1 MKKIFK
7 NVLCIALGAMTLVA
21 CENDNDGIEVND
33 GVLSTKENA
42 LKSSVNPYIDNV
54 VIPTYKG
61 MADNALLLANKCN
74 ELLEVG
80 VDNITVDMVKEAQGY
95 WLKSRDYWEKSEAFL
110 FGAAADYNID
120 PHIDSWPLDHNKLQT
135 VLNLLKAGQ
144 DLEAADFGS
153 GLLGFHSIE
162 YMLFELSADGAT
174 SSPRTTFE
182 EVELVFLAAVA
193 DDLAAQCILLE
204 QAWAGEVSQEKQA
217 ILDAAELEASR
228 NYGWEMKNAG
238 QAGSLY
244 KTYQDAAEEIID
256 GCVTIADEVANTK
269 MGAPYRGVNG
279 LTDGDRNYIES
290 PYSLNSIVD
299 FVGNIISIENVYVG
313 KGVDGGT
320 HNSISDYIESV
331 NTALDT
337 KIKNLI
343 NESKLAINAIPEPFA
358 KSAGST
364 TTKAAIDKVNE
375 LVTAL
380 EEVASEL
387 SKNH

>member
-1 MKKIFK
+1 MRKLFK
-7 NVLCIALGAMTLVA
+7 TIVCIALGAMTFTA
-21 CENDNDGIEVND
+21 CESGNEGEGAGELFV
-33 GVLSTKENA
+33 KETA
-42 LKSSVNPYIDNV
+42 LEAAVNPYIDNV

-61 MADNALLLANKCN
+61 MADNALLLAKKCN
-74 ELLEVG
+74 EMLEAG
-80 VDNITVDMVKEAQGY
+80 VNGITVKMVEEAQGY

-144 DLEAADFGS
+144 NLEAADFGN

-162 YMLFELSADGAT
+162 YMLFELSSDGTT
-174 SSPRTTFE
+174 SSPRTTFAAE
-182 EVELVFLAAVA
+182 ELVFLAAVA
-193 DDLAAQCILLE
+193 DDLAQQCALLE
-204 QAWAGEVSQEKQA
+204 QAWAGEVSAEKVA
-217 ILDAAELEASR
+217 ILEAAELEASR
-228 NYGWEMKNAG
+228 NYGDEMKNAG

-244 KTYQDAAEEIID
+244 TTYQEAAEEIID

-279 LTDGDRNYIES
+279 QADGDRNYIES

-313 KGVDGGT
+313 KGVEGGT
-320 HNSISDYIESV
+320 HASISNYIEDV
-331 NTALDT
+331 NLALDT
-337 KIKNLI
+337 KVKTLI
-343 NESKLAINAIPEPFA
+343 AESKTAINAIPEPFA

-364 TTKAAIDKVNE
+364 TTKTAIDKVNE
-375 LVTAL
+375 LVAAL

-387 SKNH
+387 AKNY

>member
-1 MKKIFK
+1 MKKLFK
-7 NVLCIALGAMTLVA
+7 TIVCIALGAMTLTA
-21 CENDNDGIEVND
+21 CESGNGGE
-33 GVLSTKENA
+33 GTGELSAKEAA
-42 LKSSVNPYIDNV
+42 LKAAVNPYIDNV

-61 MADNALLLANKCN
+61 MADNALLLAKKCN
-74 ELLEVG
+74 EMLEAG
-80 VDNITVDMVKEAQGY
+80 VNGITVKMVEEAQGY

-144 DLEAADFGS
+144 NLEAADFGN

-162 YMLFELSADGAT
+162 YMLFELSADGTT
-174 SSPRTTFE
+174 SSPRTTFAAE
-182 EVELVFLAAVA
+182 ELVFLAAVA
-193 DDLAAQCILLE
+193 DDLAQQCALLE
-204 QAWAGEVSQEKQA
+204 QAWAGEVSAEKAA
-217 ILDAAELEASR
+217 ILEAAELEASR
-228 NYGWEMKNAG
+228 NYGDEMKNAG

-244 KTYQDAAEEIID
+244 KTYQEAAEEIID

-279 LTDGDRNYIES
+279 QADGDRNYIES

-313 KGVDGGT
+313 KGVEGGN
-320 HNSISDYIESV
+320 HASISNYIEDV
-331 NTALDT
+331 NLALDT
-337 KIKNLI
+337 KVKTLI
-343 NESKLAINAIPEPFA
+343 SESKSAIAAIPEPFA

-364 TTKAAIDKVNE
+364 TTKTAIDKVNE
-375 LVTAL
+375 LVAAL

-387 SKNH
+387 AKNY

>member
-1 MKKIFK
+1 MKKLFK
-7 NVLCIALGAMTLVA
+7 TIVCVALGAMTFTA
-21 CENDNDGIEVND
+21 CESGNGGE
-33 GVLSTKENA
+33 GAGELSAKETA
-42 LKSSVNPYIDNV
+42 LKAAVNPYIDNV

-61 MADNALLLANKCN
+61 MADNAVLLAKKCN
-74 ELLEVG
+74 EMLEAG
-80 VDNITVDMVKEAQGY
+80 VNGITVDMVKAAQGY

-144 DLEAADFGS
+144 NLEAADFGN

-162 YMLFELSADGAT
+162 YMLFELSADGTT
-174 SSPRTTFE
+174 SSPRTTFAAE
-182 EVELVFLAAVA
+182 ELVFLAAVA
-193 DDLAAQCILLE
+193 DDLAQQCALLE
-204 QAWAGEVSQEKQA
+204 QAWAGEVSAEKAA
-217 ILDAAELEASR
+217 ILEAAELEASR
-228 NYGWEMKNAG
+228 NYGEEMKNAG

-244 KTYQDAAEEIID
+244 KTYQEAAEEIID

-279 LTDGDRNYIES
+279 QADGDRNYIES

-299 FVGNIISIENVYVG
+299 FVGNIISIENVYCG

-320 HNSISDYIESV
+320 HASISNYIEDV
-331 NTALDT
+331 NLALDT
-337 KIKNLI
+337 KVKTLI
-343 NESKLAINAIPEPFA
+343 AESKTAINAIPEPFA
-358 KSAGST
+358 KSAGT
-364 TTKAAIDKVNE
+364 PKTKTAIDKVNE

-387 SKNH
+387 AKNY

>member
-1 MKKIFK
+1 MKKLFK
-7 NVLCIALGAMTLVA
+7 TIVCIALGAMTFTA
-21 CENDNDGIEVND
+21 CESGNGGE
-33 GVLSTKENA
+33 GAGELSAKEAA
-42 LKSSVNPYIDNV
+42 LKSAVNPYIDNV

-61 MADNALLLANKCN
+61 MADNAVLLAKKCN
-74 ELLEVG
+74 EMLEAG
-80 VDNITVDMVKEAQGY
+80 VNGVTVKMVEEAQGY

-144 DLEAADFGS
+144 DLEAADFGN

-162 YMLFELSADGAT
+162 YMLFELSADGTT
-174 SSPRTTFE
+174 SSPRTTFAAE
-182 EVELVFLAAVA
+182 ELVFLAAVA
-193 DDLAAQCILLE
+193 DDLAQQCALLE
-204 QAWAGEVSQEKQA
+204 QAWAGEVSAEKAA
-217 ILDAAELEASR
+217 ILEAAELEASR
-228 NYGWEMKNAG
+228 NYGDEMKNAG

-244 KTYQDAAEEIID
+244 KTYQEAAEEIID

-279 LTDGDRNYIES
+279 QADGDRNYIES

-299 FVGNIISIENVYVG
+299 FVGNIISIENVYCG
-313 KGVDGGT
+313 KGVEGGS
-320 HNSISDYIESV
+320 HASISNYIEDV
-331 NTALDT
+331 NLALDT
-337 KIKNLI
+337 KVKTLI
-343 NESKLAINAIPEPFA
+343 AESKTAINAIPEPFA

-364 TTKAAIDKVNE
+364 TTKTAIDKVNE
-375 LVTAL
+375 LVAAL

-387 SKNH
+387 AKNY